1 MRLNLVFWKM
11 KKRLSSRLTSVYKT
25 FGVIWCLLI
34 LVLTIIIL
42 ATAQNPLGLFAL
54 VMILP
59 SIPFLKLNKITF
71 DENFIY
77 ITKWWKEQK
86 YELGNIKSINE
97 GDITSMDPFF
107 EIEIYSLSG
116 TIKFEFMPKF
126 IENLTFFF
134 KKKYIGSLLELRL
147 KYRV

>member
-1 MRLNLVFWKM
+1 M
-11 KKRLSSRLTSVYKT
+11 KKRLSSRLTFVYKT
-25 FGVIWCLLI
+25 FGVIWCLSTLI
-34 LVLTIIIL
+34 LAIIIL
-42 ATAQNPLGLFAL
+42 VGVQNPLGLFAL

-59 SIPFLKLNKITF
+59 SIPFLKLNRITF
-71 DENFIY
+71 DEDFIY

-107 EIEIYSLSG
+107 EIEINSLRG

-134 KKKYIGSLLELRL
+134 KKKYIGSLLELRS
-147 KYRV
+147 RII